1 MDFLLLLLLLLFS
14 VRLVRWNCSNGVR
27 AFRGK
32 NHDDCGASGMNRSDL
47 ANWECLN
54 FMLIFT
60 IDGVIGIENIDCKS
74 HANYSMSK

>member
-1 MDFLLLLLLLLFS
+1 MFSMELYLEGFLLLLLLLLFS

-32 NHDDCGASGMNRSDL
+32 NHDDL

-60 IDGVIGIENIDCKS
+60 IDGVIRIENIDCKS